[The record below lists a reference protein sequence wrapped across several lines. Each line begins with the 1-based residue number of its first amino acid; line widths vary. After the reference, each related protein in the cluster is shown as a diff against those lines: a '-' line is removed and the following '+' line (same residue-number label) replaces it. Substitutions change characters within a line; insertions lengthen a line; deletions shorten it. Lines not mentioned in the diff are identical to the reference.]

1 MREKKRLIFRKI
13 FTYVLSAV
21 IACSSLTAC
30 SIKLNLPKND
40 IEETT
45 TTQVETTI
53 ETTTIPET
61 TVQPVE
67 LKHAID
73 GSVSESTKVDSSYFD
88 DAVFIGDSISDM
100 LKYYEMSHDKLG
112 KAQFLTAGSLSA
124 TNALWDV
131 SNPKNVFPKYNG
143 KVMKLEDSVPLTGA
157 RKIYI
162 MLGMNDIS
170 MGEASGIA
178 NYTKVIQKIKDACPD
193 SYIFVESVTPRA
205 DIPEAHTSRLTNE
218 TITSY
223 NKKMASVCKEKGWN
237 FINVAEVM
245 YDNTGFLKK
254 EYCSDISSMGMHF
267 TYEGCAKWVEYLYTH
282 TVDVPPAPATTTSTS
297 VASSTTQSS
306 TSASIIPSAPET
318 TTDLITTTKNN

>member
-1 MREKKRLIFRKI
+1 MRERKRNISIKI
-13 FTYVLSAV
+13 CASILSAV

-30 SIKLNLPKND
+30 TIKLNLPKKNV
-40 IEETT
+40 EETT
-45 TTQVETTI
+45 TTQVETTV
-53 ETTTIPET
+53 ETTTVPET
-61 TVQPVE
+61 TVPPVE
-67 LKHAID
+67 TKHAIE
-73 GSVSESTKVDSSYFD
+73 GSVPESAKVDSSYFD

-100 LKYYEMSHDKLG
+100 LKFYEMSNDKLG

-143 KVMKLEDSVPLTGA
+143 KVMKLENSVPLTGA

-178 NYTKVIQKIKDACPD
+178 NYTKVIQRIKDACPD

-205 DIPEAHTSRLTNE
+205 DIPAAHTSKLTNE

-245 YDNTGFLKK
+245 FDDSGFLKK

-282 TVDVPPAPATTTSTS
+282 TVDVPPATTTSAST
-297 VASSTTQSS
+297 ASSTTQSS
-306 TSASIIPSAPET
+306 TSESKESSASET
-318 TTDLITTTKNN
+318 TTDLITTTKEN